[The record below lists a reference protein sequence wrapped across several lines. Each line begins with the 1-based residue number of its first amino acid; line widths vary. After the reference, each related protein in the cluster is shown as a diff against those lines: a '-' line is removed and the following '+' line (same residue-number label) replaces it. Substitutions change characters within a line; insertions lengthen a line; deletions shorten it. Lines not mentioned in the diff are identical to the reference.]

1 MPKQQKQ
8 FQKHIHCITKI
19 TPIAKIDHRYY
30 TVEVGN
36 RSSFCRNIYL
46 LVNHHSIHK
55 KIIFAM
61 SAKPNFVLITI
72 KKNYIVQYHTR
83 ISILP

>member
-8 FQKHIHCITKI
+8 FQKHIHCITKFL
-19 TPIAKIDHRYY
+19 PIAKIDHRYY
-30 TVEVGN
+30 TVKVGN

-55 KIIFAM
+55 KIICNECITEFR
-61 SAKPNFVLITI
+61 PNNNKEKL
-72 KKNYIVQYHTR
+72 YR
-83 ISILP
+83 PISH